1 MLDPRGSLKQVGVM
15 EFVVKLDL
23 GQSRP
28 GSSHGQRTGLFK
40 SRDVTRALNSGI
52 RDGFCPMSLIQLST
66 SHHNSAGSRGQ
77 IVRKTRL
84 TISNIHIIQF
94 VNSAMSGRNPF
105 SSREIGQLVIYIAQ
119 YYPVPAGRLGNN
131 LYKSL
136 VDDVSTTL

>member
-52 RDGFCPMSLIQLST
+52 RDGFNCPRMSFIQLST
-66 SHHNSAGSRGQ
+66 SHHNSAGLRGQ
-77 IVRKTRL
+77 IVSKPRL
-84 TISNIHIIQF
+84 TI
-94 VNSAMSGRNPF
+94 
-105 SSREIGQLVIYIAQ
+105 
-119 YYPVPAGRLGNN
+119 
-131 LYKSL
+131 
-136 VDDVSTTL
+136 